1 MSEVVVSEEERRII
15 PTIFDSQEYRNDP
28 FPTYQKLRDYHP
40 LYHDQFHNS
49 WMLSRYEDVRAA
61 FLDNENYLFLKSRK
75 DDIINI
81 GGEKVIPMEIEE
93 VVKQIPE
100 VIDVVAFGIKNEIF
114 GQVIKLQ
121 VIKSKESNLE
131 KSKILIHC
139 IKNLEKFKIPNKIE
153 FVEEIPKT
161 SYGKVKRFMLK

>member
-1 MSEVVVSEEERRII
+1 
-15 PTIFDSQEYRNDP
+15 
-28 FPTYQKLRDYHP
+28 
-40 LYHDQFHNS
+40 
-49 WMLSRYEDVRAA
+49 
-61 FLDNENYLFLKSRK
+61 
-75 DDIINI
+75 
-81 GGEKVIPMEIEE
+81 MEIEE

-121 VIKSKESNLE
+121 VVKSKESNLE
-131 KSKILIHC
+131 KTKILIHC